1 MGGPGFLKS
10 RVTLRFQHEE
20 RRSAARKPVHMQ
32 KIAQFVGLDV
42 HRDTVALAV
51 AQAGPRMQVR
61 DLGTMPHDVPKLVRR
76 IRKLG
81 DLGTV
86 HVAYEAGPTGY
97 GLYRAFKA
105 AGIPCVVVA
114 PSKTP
119 TVSGDRVKTDRRD
132 AAKLARFLRMGE
144 LVPVTPPDEEVEALR
159 DVLRAREDAVFAQR
173 RARQQLSSFLLRH
186 DRKWPGKSTWTQA
199 HMQWIRDQRFE
210 SEAQQQV
217 LEDYA
222 QEVVRQTQR
231 LAEVSE
237 RVEELAL
244 KTKQCALLY
253 LWLQSMR
260 GVGPIVAA
268 TIATELGDLR
278 RFATA
283 SQLMSYVGLVP
294 SEYSSG
300 PKVTRGSITKAGNS
314 HVRWKLVESAWH
326 SRHRPAMTK
335 HLARRSEGVP
345 QAVRDIAWKA
355 QQRLHK
361 RYKTMIARGKR
372 PQVAIVA
379 TAREMCG
386 FIWAIGQ
393 LVPQP
398 SV

>member
-1 MGGPGFLKS
+1 
-10 RVTLRFQHEE
+10 
-20 RRSAARKPVHMQ
+20 MQ

-51 AQAGPRMQVR
+51 AKAGPGMEVR
-61 DLGTMPHDVPKLVRR
+61 DLGEMPHDVPKVVRR
-76 IRKLG
+76 IRELG
-81 DLGTV
+81 EPGTV

-97 GLYRAFKA
+97 GLYRAFTA

-119 TVSGDRVKTDRRD
+119 VVSGDRVKTDRRD

-186 DRKWPGKSTWTQA
+186 GRKWPGKSAWTQG
-199 HMQWIRDQRFE
+199 HMQWIRSQRFHG
-210 SEAQQQV
+210 EAQQQV
-217 LEDYA
+217 LEDYV
-222 QEVVRQTQR
+222 QEVERQTLR
-231 LAEVSE
+231 LADASE
-237 RVEELAL
+237 RVETLAP
-244 KTKQCALLY
+244 KTKLCAVLY
-253 LWLQSMR
+253 QWLQSMR

-268 TIATELGDLR
+268 TVAAELGDLR
-278 RFATA
+278 RFRTP

-294 SEYSSG
+294 SERSSG
-300 PKVTRGSITKAGNS
+300 PKVARGSITKAGNP
-314 HVRWKLVESAWH
+314 HVRWKLIESAWH
-326 SRHRPAMTK
+326 SRHRPAMTTR
-335 HLARRSEGVP
+335 LVRRSNGAP

-355 QQRLHK
+355 QKRLYK
-361 RYKTMIARGKR
+361 RYWAMTARGKR
-372 PQVAIVA
+372 PQIAIVA
-379 TAREMCG
+379 TARELCG

-398 SV
+398 SA